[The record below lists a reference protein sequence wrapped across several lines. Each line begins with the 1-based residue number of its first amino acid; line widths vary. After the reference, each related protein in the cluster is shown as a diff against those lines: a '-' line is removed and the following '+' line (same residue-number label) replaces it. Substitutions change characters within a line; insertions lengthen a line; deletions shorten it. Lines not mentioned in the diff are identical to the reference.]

1 MRISTAQIYSSNVA
15 TINQQQAERL
25 HTQQQLS
32 TGMRVLTPSDDPVA
46 AARALVVSQSVALNS
61 MQVESQGI
69 ASDSLGLLDKT
80 LGSITDILSYIKDR
94 AIQAN
99 AGSLSASEK
108 ESLATDIS
116 AQFDEL
122 MNLANTKDAN
132 EEYLFSGYMGNTKP
146 FTGNLA
152 GVNYQGDQGSR
163 CLQVSNSRQIP
174 TNVNGEEL
182 FMNIGY
188 TEEVGT
194 PPVTVA
200 KTTDMFTPISS
211 LVKTLRN
218 TALSAKD
225 YSDAI
230 LKAEGQLDNAMD
242 NVLRLDSQTG
252 SRMVEVDALT
262 SMSEDLN
269 VQYSATISRLVG
281 VDYVSAISSFQQ
293 QGTYLEAALSTFSKI
308 TGLSLFNY
316 IGN

>member
-15 TINQQQAERL
+15 TISQQQAERL

-46 AARALVVSQSVALNS
+46 AARALVVGQSVALNS
-61 MQVESQGI
+61 MQKESQGV

-80 LGSITDILSYIKDR
+80 LGSINDILSYIKDR

-152 GVNYQGDQGSR
+152 GVSYQGDQGSR

-174 TNVNGEEL
+174 TNVNGDEL
-182 FMNIGY
+182 FMTIDDGAGGATNMFATISNL
-188 TEEVGT
+188 
-194 PPVTVA
+194 VT
-200 KTTDMFTPISS
+200 
-211 LVKTLRN
+211 TLRDA
-218 TALSAKD
+218 TLSGPA
-225 YSDAI
+225 YAAAI
-230 LKAEGQLDNAMD
+230 STAEGQLDNAMD

-262 SMSEDLN
+262 SMGEDLN

-281 VDYVSAISSFQQ
+281 VDYTSAISTYQQ